1 MSGAVGLHLDTKEY
15 MCILFD
21 MHTTSS
27 SALTHAQVQ
36 DDSADVSHPDH
47 LGPATWRVR
56 APWLVAIGFALVP
69 VVFTGGASAAAQLSG
84 APEPVSALMLAA
96 GAALSA
102 IIGLI
107 VMRLS
112 SPTLRE
118 YGFRPARNARSALWF
133 VPAAVAVA
141 IILVSQ
147 GVQVDTPTLL
157 AYGVLVVAVAINEET
172 WFRGIVFAVLRAR
185 STRAAIIGSSVLF
198 GVLHLANVA
207 GGEGIG
213 AALLQVAFAAL
224 FGVVAAQ
231 LIVRTGSLLPVIL
244 WHAAWNFVSFI
255 GGNASGVGAM
265 VGLGVACLVML
276 GYSLVLRRRPTG
288 AVPAVASE
296 SSIPVR

>member
-1 MSGAVGLHLDTKEY
+1 MPS
-15 MCILFD
+15 
-21 MHTTSS
+21 TSS
-27 SALTHAQVQ
+27 SALIHAHTQ
-36 DDSADVSHPDH
+36 DDSTPDH
-47 LGPATWRVR
+47 LYPAAWRVR
-56 APWLVAIGFALVP
+56 APWLVAVGFALVP

-84 APEPVSALMLAA
+84 APEPVAALMLAA

-107 VMRLS
+107 VMRV
-112 SPTLRE
+112 SPPSLRE
-118 YGFRPARNARSALWF
+118 YGFRAARNARSALWF
-133 VPAAVAVA
+133 IPAAVTVA

-185 STRAAIIGSSVLF
+185 STSAAIIGSSILF

-207 GGEGIG
+207 GGEDIG

-255 GGNASGVGAM
+255 GGNATGVGAM

-288 AVPAVASE
+288 TVPAVASE
-296 SSIPVR
+296 SSSPVR

>member
-1 MSGAVGLHLDTKEY
+1 

-27 SALTHAQVQ
+27 SALAHAHVQ

-56 APWLVAIGFALVP
+56 APWLVAIGFALIP
-69 VVFTGGASAAAQLSG
+69 VVFTAGASAAAQISG
-84 APEPVSALMLAA
+84 ASEPVSALMLAV

-112 SPTLRE
+112 PPALRE
-118 YGFRPARNARSALWF
+118 YGFRPAQNARTALWF
-133 VPAAVAVA
+133 IPAAVSVV
-141 IILVSQ
+141 IILISQ
-147 GVQVDTPTLL
+147 GVQVDPPTLL
-157 AYGVLVVAVAINEET
+157 AYGVLVVAAAINEET

-185 STRAAIIGSSVLF
+185 STSTAIIGSSILF

-207 GGEGIG
+207 GGEDLG

-231 LIVRTGSLLPVIL
+231 LVARTGSLLPVIV

-255 GGNASGVGAM
+255 GGNATGVGAM

-276 GYSLVLRRRPTG
+276 AYSFALRRRPTG
-288 AVPAVASE
+288 AVTAVSSE
-296 SSIPVR
+296 SSGPVR